1 MLKFIE
7 NTLDKYLLPNTH
19 FQNYINHRYNS
30 NTHTLIEKKF
40 LTNTFCTHHNTQF
53 HVNDQLFSINEVLT
67 DYHFSDI
74 RPTDIVLDIGA
85 NIGAFTLF
93 ASKKAKHV
101 FSVEPLYTDILRKN
115 IAKNNIKNVTVL
127 ELGVGDGN
135 EHLIKYGNRSKKI
148 TTTSFSNLLQM
159 CNNQIDFLKCDCEGG
174 EWSISPTY
182 LKGIRRIEMEVH
194 HFKNMPP
201 LHQYNKILKAA
212 NFNYT
217 INPQTNITNIIHAKA
232 KQ

>member
-7 NTLDKYLLPNTH
+7 NTLDKYLLPNPH

-40 LTNTFCTHHNTQF
+40 LYDTFCTYHNTQF
-53 HVNDQLFSINEVLT
+53 LLSDQLFSIDEVLK

-101 FSVEPLYTDILRKN
+101 YAIEPLYTDILIKN
-115 IAKNNIKNVTVL
+115 ITKNNIKNVTVL
-127 ELGVGDGN
+127 AMGVGDEN
-135 EHLIKYGNRSKKI
+135 ELLIKYGNRSKKI
-148 TTTSFSNLLQM
+148 TTLPFSKLLQKL
-159 CNNQIDFLKCDCEGG
+159 NHKIDFLKCDCEGG
-174 EWSISPTY
+174 EWTITPTS
-182 LKGIRRIEMEVH
+182 LKNIRRIEMEVH
-194 HFKNMPP
+194 HFKNMPT
-201 LHQYNKILKAA
+201 LRHFNKILTSA

-217 INPQTNITNIIHAKA
+217 TDPQANNTNIIHAEA